1 MKIAFKKITTQPKEV
16 SLILDGVQLS
26 GELYRLNATMLC
38 LKGKLSG
45 EITLVCDYSGEEF
58 EERLDNPLVLYIS
71 DGFWDTQS
79 QSKKLDSFEVIEFFD
94 GFVDLHYILESEI
107 ESLRSDY
114 HVKEEFRDRFHGDQE
129 IEGEI

>member
-1 MKIAFKKITTQPKEV
+1 MKIAFKKITAQPKEV
-16 SLILDGVQLS
+16 SLELEGVRLS
-26 GELYRLNATMLC
+26 GELYRLDSTMLC

-45 EITLVCDYSGEEF
+45 EIWLVCDYSGEEF
-58 EERLDNPLVLYIS
+58 KERLDNPLVLYIS

-79 QSKKLDSFEVIEFFD
+79 QSKKLESFEVIEFFE

-114 HVKEEFRDRFHGDQE
+114 HVKEEFRDRLQE
-129 IEGEI
+129 D